1 MWIGL
6 LFPLVW
12 VWIVSVIDKISLYA
26 NADVCLLFRDNSNT
40 IEKDGNKNIYRC
52 VSSNVTSLPKFEKN
66 FISKLSISKYSKI
79 WNSNKH
85 DLSKLIK

>member
-1 MWIGL
+1 MSTIRMWIGL

-40 IEKDGNKNIYRC
+40 IENDEIRTSVNAFLLT
-52 VSSNVTSLPKFEKN
+52 SNPCQN
-66 FISKLSISKYSKI
+66 
-79 WNSNKH
+79 
-85 DLSKLIK
+85 

>member
-40 IEKDGNKNIYRC
+40 IEKDGNKNIYKC
-52 VSSNVTSLPKFEKN
+52 VSSNVELLPNFETEYHIKIYN
-66 FISKLSISKYSKI
+66 SIFRIYMVS
-79 WNSNKH
+79 
-85 DLSKLIK
+85 

>member
-40 IEKDGNKNIYRC
+40 IEKDGNKNIYKC
-52 VSSNVTSLPKFEKN
+52 VSSNIEPLPNFETEYDIKTYN
-66 FISKLSISKYSKI
+66 SFFDI
-79 WNSNKH
+79 WYRKSFEYYNH
-85 DLSKLIK
+85 IP